1 MAVDYADFQKTMAK
15 RVPKPPDVIIRTVD
29 SSAAWQHLR
38 GWVDDQIKVL
48 QSNKAMILE
57 RYATDAPGNF
67 ETMVRQ
73 KHLLDNTQAEMLAY
87 QRVAEYM
94 QQCHPIE
101 P

>member
-1 MAVDYADFQKTMAK
+1 
-15 RVPKPPDVIIRTVD
+15 
-29 SSAAWQHLR
+29 
-38 GWVDDQIKVL
+38 
-48 QSNKAMILE
+48 MILE